1 MPEHFRKRLRNLSRM
16 DVHVLQHPSW
26 VRALPEIRAGFYRH
40 PRRDWRAGEEHGF
53 RHHHCAG
60 RLPGRISRPRRTRS
74 SGAVNYGGSCEIH
87 VSCDRGRCDFYR
99 NFLLHRSC
107 LMPLISIRD
116 LVVEY
121 DGRRILDGL
130 NLNIEQGETMVLLG
144 GSGSGK
150 STLLR
155 HIIGLERPQS
165 GLLTVKGIDIT
176 RCSAAELKQI
186 RRSIG
191 VAFQSA
197 ALFNSL
203 SVADNVAL
211 PLREH
216 TALASSIIDL
226 MVWMKLAVVGLA
238 DSGKL
243 HPQELSGGMK
253 KRGAVARALALD
265 PEILVLDEPS
275 AGLDPIVAAE
285 LDELILLLKQTFQMT
300 VIVVTHEMASAFRI
314 ADRIAMLHRGIFSLV
329 GTKDE
334 IRSSRNSR
342 VRHFLDRIPE
352 DVAKAP
358 TVAAYFEKYLERK
371 EAFQ

>member
-1 MPEHFRKRLRNLSRM
+1 MP
-16 DVHVLQHPSW
+16 
-26 VRALPEIRAGFYRH
+26 I
-40 PRRDWRAGEEHGF
+40 
-53 RHHHCAG
+53 
-60 RLPGRISRPRRTRS
+60 
-74 SGAVNYGGSCEIH
+74 
-87 VSCDRGRCDFYR
+87 
-99 NFLLHRSC
+99 
-107 LMPLISIRD
+107 ISIRD

-121 DGRRILDGL
+121 DGRRVLDGL
-130 NLNIEQGETMVLLG
+130 NLDIESGETMVLLG

-155 HIIGLERPQS
+155 QIIGLERPRS
-165 GLLTVKGIDIT
+165 GSVLVKGVDIT
-176 RCSAAELKQI
+176 RCSPAELKKV
-186 RRSIG
+186 RHSIG

-203 SVADNVAL
+203 SVEDNVAL

-216 TALASSIIDL
+216 TKLAPSIIDL

-238 DSGKL
+238 DFGKL
-243 HPQELSGGMK
+243 LPQELSGGMK

-285 LDELILLLKQTFQMT
+285 LDELILLLKEAFHMT
-300 VIVVTHEMASAFRI
+300 VIVVTHEMPSAFRI
-314 ADRIAMLHRGIFSLV
+314 ADRISMLHKGTFSSI

-334 IRSSRNSR
+334 IRASRDPR

-352 DVAKAP
+352 TLANATAVA
-358 TVAAYFEKYLERK
+358 THFERYLHTQEK
-371 EAFQ
+371 NQ